1 VDAEGEVVRLR
12 RGIVPRHSD
21 VRLAV
26 DADQLRVVRVRLVF
40 RGLWVGVFAD
50 CECDDASAGVG
61 GDSVQ
66 RAAVAAFV
74 PHRQAVVH
82 AVDAFRRDARTGE
95 GSQTENELVD
105 RMLDHVAGLPEVAAG
120 LRLDTRVVSV
130 GREGLLKHEAIG
142 NAARRRRPFRLLL
155 RTGDG
160 EEEIAA
166 ADVVLDCTG
175 TYGNPNAL
183 GDGGIPAPGERDV
196 EDRILRHVPD
206 VAGRPEEWASRELLL
221 VGAGHSAQTAARDLA
236 RLLEG
241 RDGGTTLHWALR
253 SEDPGWYRVDDD
265 PLPERDRLTA
275 RAEALAADPPPGL
288 RIHRGVVV
296 ESLPPRNGRVRAELR
311 RRSGPP
317 EAGNGAGAVE
327 ALEVDRVVS
336 LTGYVGDHT
345 LYRQLQVHECYATC
359 GPMNLAAELLASDS
373 ADCLDQES
381 HGVEAL
387 ENPEPNFYILG
398 EKSYG
403 RNNTFLMTMGWEQVD
418 QVFGALEER
427 AT

>member
-1 VDAEGEVVRLR
+1 MDDRTATSSETGRRADAPRLAILGAGPVGLDAALAAAERGWPFTVYEAGSAPASHVRRWGHVRLFSPWSMNASPRMRERLSAAGRPVPEGE
-12 RGIVPRHSD
+12 
-21 VRLAV
+21 
-26 DADQLRVVRVRLVF
+26 
-40 RGLWVGVFAD
+40 
-50 CECDDASAGVG
+50 ECPT
-61 GDSVQ
+61 GD
-66 RAAVAAFV
+66 
-74 PHRQAVVH
+74 
-82 AVDAFRRDARTGE
+82 
-95 GSQTENELVD
+95 ELVD
-105 RMLDHVAGLPEVAAG
+105 RVLEPVARLPEVAAG
-120 LRLDTRVVSV
+120 LRLETRVVSV

-142 NAARRRRPFRLLL
+142 DDARRRRPFRLLL

-160 EEEIAA
+160 GEEIAG

-206 VAGRPEEWASRELLL
+206 VAGRPEEWAGRELLL
-221 VGAGHSAQTAARDLA
+221 VGAGHSAQTAARDLR

-241 RDGGTTLHWALR
+241 RSGTTLHWALR

-275 RAEALAADPPPGL
+275 RAEELATDPPPGL
-288 RIHRGVVV
+288 RVHRGVVV
-296 ESLPPRNGRVRAELR
+296 DRLGRRNGRVRAELR
-311 RRSGPP
+311 RRSGAP
-317 EAGNGAGAVE
+317 EAGTGAAGAVE
-327 ALEVDRVVS
+327 VDHVVS

-381 HGVEAL
+381 HGVESL
-387 ENPEPNFYILG
+387 ENPEPDFYILG

-418 QVFGALEER
+418 EVFGTLEER
-427 AT
+427 AA